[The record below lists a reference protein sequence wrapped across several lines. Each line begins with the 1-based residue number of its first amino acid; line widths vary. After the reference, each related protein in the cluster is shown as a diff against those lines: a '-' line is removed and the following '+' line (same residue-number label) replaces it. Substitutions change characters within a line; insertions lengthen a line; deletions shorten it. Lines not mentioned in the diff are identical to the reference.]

1 MRMRL
6 RFGLASL
13 GVLAF
18 VGLGVLTAADKEEP
32 KHTIKEVMKE
42 AHKDGLLKKV
52 ASGKADKDEKDK
64 LLELYTDLSKNKP
77 PKGDADDWK
86 TKTGAMVKAA
96 KGAVDGDKDA
106 AKGLTGVTKSC
117 KACHD
122 AHK

>member
-1 MRMRL
+1 MRMGL

-13 GVLAF
+13 AVLAF
-18 VGLGVLTAADKEEP
+18 VGIGYLTAADKDEP

-52 ASGKADKDEKDK
+52 ASGKGEKEDKDK

-77 PKGDADDWK
+77 SKGDADSWK
-86 TKTGAMVKAA
+86 TKTDALVKAA
-96 KGAVDGDKDA
+96 KSAVDGDKDA
-106 AKGLTGVTKSC
+106 TKGLTKASMSC
-117 KACHD
+117 KACHG